1 VTGARFDQIV
11 RELVDENPFA
21 VRPFL
26 KVAGI
31 RFTDEVPT
39 MAVTCR
45 DRPELLVNLG
55 FVTEHCHSDAEVK
68 AVVLH
73 EFLHVLLRHTEG
85 RGPGTPAEHLA
96 TDAVINAIIHRQ
108 IGPGASAMM
117 SRYYSGAKGP
127 DRLLRP
133 PEDAE
138 APDGVESVG
147 PFWKAWRGLYDGK
160 LVVDDI
166 RELVQTVA
174 GDGQG
179 GRFVIDLDILLGNH
193 GDFPGEIPDELAE
206 LLKKVMRSMNGG
218 GIWRSPKDRGVG
230 TQPYE
235 TAVTG
240 VSPAMRAW
248 ERAALAALRR
258 HLEPDR
264 NSRSSLPQPVVSVM
278 PVQSP
283 RDRRAFARGFW
294 SPILPM
300 AEWELSVMRPMGTA
314 HVYLDVSG
322 SMNIEMPLVIGLL
335 GRVRRF
341 IRMPFWAFSDEVK
354 PARIVDG
361 KLVTETTGGT
371 SLASVLEHIARTL
384 PASAV
389 IVTDGYVESIP
400 PGLVA
405 RTAHARIHAIVTRGG
420 STAELE
426 RARIPYT
433 QLPEVPR

>member
-1 VTGARFDQIV
+1 MTGPRFQELV

-45 DRPELLVNLG
+45 DRPELLVNLD
-55 FVTEHCHSDAEVK
+55 FVTENCRTDAEVK
-68 AVVLH
+68 AVLLH

-85 RGPGTPAEHLA
+85 RGPVTPAEHLA

-108 IGPGASAMM
+108 LGPGASAMM
-117 SRYYSGAKGP
+117 SRYYGGAKGP

-138 APDGVESVG
+138 APEGVECLG
-147 PFWKAWRGLYDGK
+147 AFWKAWRGLYDGK

-166 RELVQTVA
+166 RELAQGMA
-174 GDGQG
+174 GEGRG
-179 GRFVIDLDILLGNH
+179 GIVIDIDILLGNH
-193 GDFPGEIPDELAE
+193 GEFPVEVPEELAE
-206 LLKKVMRSMNGG
+206 LLRKAMRSMNGG

-230 TQPYE
+230 TLPYE
-235 TAVTG
+235 TTVTG

-248 ERAALAALRR
+248 ERTTLAALRR

-264 NSRSSLPQPVVSVM
+264 NSRASVAQPVISLM

-283 RDRRAFARGFW
+283 RDRRAFARGLW
-294 SPILPM
+294 SQILPM
-300 AEWELSVMRPMGTA
+300 AEWELSVPRPLGTA
-314 HVYLDVSG
+314 QVYLDVSG
-322 SMNIEMPLVIGLL
+322 SMNLEMPLVIGLL

-341 IRMPFWAFSDEVK
+341 IRMPFWAFSDVVK
-354 PARIVDG
+354 PARIVGG

-371 SLASVLEHIARTL
+371 SLASVLEHIARTH
-384 PASAV
+384 PGSAV
-389 IVTDGYVESIP
+389 IVTDGYIENIP
-400 PGLVA
+400 PELVA
-405 RTAHARIHAIVTRGG
+405 KASSTRLHAIVTRGG

-433 QLPEVPR
+433 QLAEVPQ